1 MTHRRYVICLLLGAA
16 TLLAQRPPA
25 VPLVTNDPYFSIW
38 SMADQL
44 TADTTRH
51 WTGTPQS
58 LRSLIRID
66 GKNYRLMGAERND
79 PLPALPQLKLEIA
92 PTQTIYKFAVD
103 GVEVSLTFTTPLLL
117 HELEVLSWPLT
128 YLTWSVRSVD
138 GKNHAA
144 QVYFDASSE
153 IAVNTSDQPVNW
165 SRLQTNGLRALR
177 IGSPG
182 QPMLQKS
189 GYNVRIDWG
198 YFYVATPA
206 FEDARQA
213 ANDRATT
220 RELFEAAGDVVE
232 EDSFAEH
239 NPRVRYNPVRNPV
252 LAVSLDFVTVGSQ

>member
-1 MTHRRYVICLLLGAA
+1 MGMRNA
-16 TLLAQRPPA
+16 
-25 VPLVTNDPYFSIW
+25 LVVKKESRALRLELVRHSPWQARI
-38 SMADQL
+38 QL
-44 TADTTRH
+44 TADTTRP
-51 WTGTPQS
+51 WPGTPQS

-79 PLPALPQLKLEIA
+79 TLPALAQTKLEIT
-92 PTQTIYKFAVD
+92 PTQTVYKFAGD

-117 HELEVLSWPLT
+117 HELEVLSWPVT

-144 QVYFDASSE
+144 QVYFDGSSE
-153 IAVNTSDQPVNW
+153 VAVNTSDQPVNW

-177 IGSPG
+177 MGSRE

-206 FEDARQA
+206 FEDVRQA
-213 ANDRATT
+213 ANDRART
-220 RELFEAAGDVVE
+220 REEFENG
-232 EDSFAEH
+232 
-239 NPRVRYNPVRNPV
+239 
-252 LAVSLDFVTVGSQ
+252 G